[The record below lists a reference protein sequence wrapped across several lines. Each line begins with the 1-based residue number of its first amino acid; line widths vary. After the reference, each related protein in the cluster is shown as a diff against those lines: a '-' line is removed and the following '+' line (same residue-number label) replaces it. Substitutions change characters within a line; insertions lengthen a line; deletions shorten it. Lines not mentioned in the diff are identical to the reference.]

1 MVGAGTGRNTLAL
14 ARRGHPVDAVEM
26 TPKFADIIRAE
37 PEREAL
43 DVRVIQRGVFATIN
57 ELRRDYRG

>member
-1 MVGAGTGRNTLAL
+1 MWALAGQAVDPKSLWVLDIGAGTGRNTMAL

-37 PEREAL
+37 VSEKHWTSA
-43 DVRVIQRGVFATIN
+43 
-57 ELRRDYRG
+57 